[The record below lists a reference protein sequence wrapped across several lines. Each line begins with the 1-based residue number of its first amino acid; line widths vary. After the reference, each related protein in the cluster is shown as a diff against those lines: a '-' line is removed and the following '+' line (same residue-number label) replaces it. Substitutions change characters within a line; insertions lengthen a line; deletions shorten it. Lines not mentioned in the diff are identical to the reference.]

1 MTSRLARLLPTLLK
15 QCKMTTV
22 QSSRASSSASHLTSA
37 SDEDPSP
44 KQDAPTGTAK
54 RRNPDSPTGSLA
66 KRAKGESSEA
76 ASTLQSHTRFFEDG
90 SRTTTGSRV
99 PSRVPIAERAGHIA
113 AALRGRQID
122 AVTHGTS
129 KEALEQGAKTTLGS
143 WTSDS
148 HFHPTQYTQQ
158 GILPEEMLAM
168 MDKVGVYR
176 SVIMPIPTDVIP
188 CGHPDDNHIPAEDY
202 YVPKEDMSMARH
214 ELTAEREDK
223 IAKSAHLV
231 VNQQVDA
238 DTADFM
244 DMSGLSHAQRDRL
257 DPMVTGLHL
266 GSPLSSEAL
275 LKKLHKDPGTFTGIG
290 EVTIHKE
297 LVERQFDGARQANLT
312 NNVQSFKKL
321 AQTAGVIGMPVVLH
335 CDVDSTENQRKHG
348 LGAPQHL
355 DGIKRLLGSPEVKN
369 TTMIWAHFGGIGRFV
384 AKPDNHMENLRQ
396 ILQDP
401 EMKHVH
407 VDISWSRVAR
417 QIVMKQNAHGVEE
430 PDPASIDAAA
440 KLITA
445 FPDRFLMGSDALDPK
460 KEATWAETGNMYK
473 PLLDKLSP
481 EVRHQVTIGNY
492 ERVIVGARA
501 KVRAFEKHVLT
512 NDFMKQNVRPS
523 GPTPLRNGPHIEP
536 GKMRAARAAAFAA
549 AGVDASGEPVS
560 STAH

>member
-1 MTSRLARLLPTLLK
+1 MTS
-15 QCKMTTV
+15 V
-22 QSSRASSSASHLTSA
+22 HSSRASTSTAHADASLAPAHDA
-37 SDEDPSP
+37 PQPS
-44 KQDAPTGTAK
+44 PTGTAK
-54 RRNPDSPTGSLA
+54 RSSADALTGNLA
-66 KRAKGESSEA
+66 KRAKGESSGA
-76 ASTLQSHTRFFEDG
+76 ASMLQSHTRFFEDG
-90 SRTTTGSRV
+90 STTTTGSRV
-99 PSRVPIAERAGHIA
+99 PSRVPIAERAGHIT

-122 AVTHGTS
+122 AVAHTMN
-129 KEALEQGAKTTLGS
+129 KEALEQASKTTLGS

-188 CGHPDDNHIPAEDY
+188 CGHPDNNHIPAEDY

-238 DTADFM
+238 DTAQFM
-244 DMSGLSHAQRDRL
+244 DMSGLTDAQRDRL

-275 LKKLHKDPGTFTGIG
+275 LKKLHKDPGTFTGVG

-312 NNVQSFKKL
+312 DNVKPFKDMV
-321 AQTAGVIGMPVVLH
+321 ATAGVIGMPVVMH
-335 CDVDSTENQRKHG
+335 CDVDSTENQRKNG
-348 LGAPQHL
+348 LGSPQHL
-355 DGIKRLLGSPEVKN
+355 DGVKKLLASPEVKN

-396 ILQDP
+396 ILKDP
-401 EMKHVH
+401 DMKHVQ

-417 QIVMKQNAHGVEE
+417 QIVMKPNAQGIEE

-440 KLITA
+440 KLITE

-460 KEATWAETGNMYK
+460 KEETWAETGNMYK

-481 EVRHQVTIGNY
+481 EVRHKVTIGNY

-501 KVRAFEKHVLT
+501 KVRAFETHVLT
-512 NDFMKQNVRPS
+512 NEFMKKNVRPS
-523 GPTPLRNGPHIEP
+523 GPTPLRDGPHIEP
-536 GKMRAARAAAFAA
+536 EKLRAARDAAFAA
-549 AGVDASGEPVS
+549 AGVDERGEPV
-560 STAH
+560 

>member
-1 MTSRLARLLPTLLK
+1 MTS
-15 QCKMTTV
+15 V
-22 QSSRASSSASHLTSA
+22 QSSHASTSTAHLETSPASPHEAT
-37 SDEDPSP
+37 EH
-44 KQDAPTGTAK
+44 APTGTAK
-54 RRNPDSPTGSLA
+54 RSSDDALTGNLA
-66 KRAKGESSEA
+66 KRAKGGSSDA
-76 ASTLQSHTRFFEDG
+76 ASTLQAHTRFFEDG
-90 SRTTTGSRV
+90 STTTTGSRV

-122 AVTHGTS
+122 AVTHASS
-129 KEALEQGAKTTLGS
+129 KEALAHASKTTLGG

-188 CGHPDDNHIPAEDY
+188 CGHPDNNHIPAEDY

-214 ELTAEREDK
+214 ELTAERENK

-238 DTADFM
+238 DTAQFM
-244 DMSGLSHAQRDRL
+244 DMSGLTDAQRDRL

-275 LKKLHKDPGTFTGIG
+275 LKKLHKDPGTFTGVG

-312 NNVQSFKKL
+312 DNVKPFKDMV
-321 AQTAGVIGMPVVLH
+321 ATAGVIGMPVVMH
-335 CDVDSTENQRKHG
+335 CDVDSTENQRKNG
-348 LGAPQHL
+348 LGSPQHL
-355 DGIKRLLGSPEVKN
+355 DGVKKLLASPEVKN

-384 AKPDNHMENLRQ
+384 AKPDNHMENLRE
-396 ILQDP
+396 ILKDP
-401 EMKHVH
+401 EMRHVH

-417 QIVMKQNAHGVEE
+417 QIVMKPNAQGVEE
-430 PDPASIDAAA
+430 PDPASIEAAA
-440 KLITA
+440 KLITE

-460 KEATWAETGNMYK
+460 KEETWAETGNMYK
-473 PLLDKLSP
+473 PLLDKLAP
-481 EVRHQVTIGNY
+481 EVRQKVTIGNY

-512 NDFMKQNVRPS
+512 NEFMKKNVRPS
-523 GPTPLRNGPHIEP
+523 GPTPLRDGPHIEP
-536 GKMRAARAAAFAA
+536 EKLRAARDAAFAA
-549 AGVDASGEPVS
+549 AGVDERGEPVS
-560 STAH
+560 NAAH

>member
-1 MTSRLARLLPTLLK
+1 
-15 QCKMTTV
+15 MTTV
-22 QSSRASSSASHLTSA
+22 QSSRASTSTQHLDTPSQPADGANQNTSA
-37 SDEDPSP
+37 G
-44 KQDAPTGTAK
+44 A
-54 RRNPDSPTGSLA
+54 A
-66 KRAKGESSEA
+66 KRANTESPIGALSKRAKSESGEA

-90 SRTTTGSRV
+90 STTTTGSRV

-122 AVTHGTS
+122 AVTHAAD
-129 KEALEQGAKTTLGS
+129 KQALEQSTKTTLGG

-158 GILPEEMLAM
+158 GILPEEMLDM

-223 IAKSAHLV
+223 VAKSAHLV

-244 DMSGLSHAQRDRL
+244 DMSGLTDAQRDRL

-297 LVERQFDGARQANLT
+297 LVERQFDGARQANLK
-312 NNVQSFKKL
+312 NNVQSFKNL
-321 AQTAGVIGMPVVLH
+321 VATAGVIGMPVVLH
-335 CDVDSTENQRKHG
+335 CDVDSTANQRKNG
-348 LGAPQHL
+348 LGAPEHL
-355 DGIKRLLGSPEVKN
+355 DGVKQLLASPEAKD

-396 ILQDP
+396 ILSDP
-401 EMKHVH
+401 AMKHVH

-417 QIVMKQNAHGVEE
+417 QIVMKQNEHGVEE

-440 KLITA
+440 KLITD

-460 KEATWAETGNMYK
+460 KEETWAETGNMYK
-473 PLLDKLSP
+473 PLLDKLAP
-481 EVRHQVTIGNY
+481 DVRQKVAIGNY
-492 ERVIVGARA
+492 ERVIVGARP
-501 KVRAFEKHVLT
+501 KVRAFEQHVLT
-512 NDFMKQNVRPS
+512 NDFMKKNVRPS
-523 GPTPLRNGPHIEP
+523 GPTPLRDGPHIEP
-536 GKMRAARAAAFAA
+536 DKLRAARDAAYAA
-549 AGVDASGEPVS
+549 AGVDERGEPVAN
-560 STAH
+560 TAQ

>member
-1 MTSRLARLLPTLLK
+1 MTI
-15 QCKMTTV
+15 V
-22 QSSRASSSASHLTSA
+22 QSSRASSSASHLTAASGEAQSA
-37 SDEDPSP
+37 
-44 KQDAPTGTAK
+44 KQNAPTGTAK
-54 RRNPDSPTGSLA
+54 RRNPDSPTGKLA

-90 SRTTTGSRV
+90 SSTTTGSRV

-188 CGHPDDNHIPAEDY
+188 CGHPDNNHIPPEDY

-244 DMSGLSHAQRDRL
+244 DMSGLTDAQRDRL

-312 NNVQSFKKL
+312 DNVQPFKNL
-321 AQTAGVIGMPVVLH
+321 IATAGVVGMPVVLH
-335 CDVDSTENQRKHG
+335 CDVDSTDNQRKNG

-355 DGIKRLLGSPEVKN
+355 DGIKKLLGSPEAKN

-384 AKPDNHMENLRQ
+384 EKPDNHMENLRQ
-396 ILQDP
+396 ILRDP

-440 KLITA
+440 KLITE

-460 KEATWAETGNMYK
+460 KEETWAETGNMYK

-492 ERVIVGARA
+492 ERVIVGSRP

-512 NDFMKQNVRPS
+512 NEFMKKNVRPS

-536 GKMRAARAAAFAA
+536 DKLRAARDAAFAA
-549 AGVDASGEPVS
+549 AGVDERGEPVS
-560 STAH
+560 NTAH